1 MKKAFAGGV
10 GIAVFVIVSWAMF
23 QNMAP
28 EWRKHRRLALSGV
41 QITGTV
47 TAKEPMNHA
56 SIRYDYFVDGIRYT
70 GGPCSVHTQFDR
82 IRVGDAIAVAYVPD
96 SPSISTC
103 EDPQA
108 AYKTRFGMLFI
119 IAPSFALFG
128 ALGMGFGLYFRYLRP
143 SSTLSSSHAIQRTAD
158 RPVARQN

>member
-1 MKKAFAGGV
+1 MKRAVAAGV

-28 EWRKHRRLALSGV
+28 EWRRHRRLARSGV
-41 QITGTV
+41 QIAGTV
-47 TAKEPMNHA
+47 RAKEPMNHA
-56 SIRYDYFVDGIRYT
+56 SIRYDYFVAGVRYA

-82 IRVGDAIAVAYVPD
+82 IRVGDTITVTYVPD

-128 ALGMGFGLYFRYLRP
+128 ALGMGFGLYFRYLRRP
-143 SSTLSSSHAIQRTAD
+143 STHSSNHAMQRTSGSTE
-158 RPVARQN
+158 

>member
-1 MKKAFAGGV
+1 MKKAFAAGV
-10 GIAVFVIVSWAMF
+10 GIVVFVVVSSATF

-28 EWRKHRRLALSGV
+28 EWRRHRQLARFGAQV
-41 QITGTV
+41 TGAV

-56 SIRYDYFVDGIRYT
+56 SIRYDYFVDGVRYA

-82 IRVGDAIAVAYVPD
+82 IRVGDAIAVTYVPD

-108 AYKTRFGMLFI
+108 AYNTRFGMLFI

-143 SSTLSSSHAIQRTAD
+143 RSTHSSNHAIQRTAGSPD
-158 RPVARQN
+158 S